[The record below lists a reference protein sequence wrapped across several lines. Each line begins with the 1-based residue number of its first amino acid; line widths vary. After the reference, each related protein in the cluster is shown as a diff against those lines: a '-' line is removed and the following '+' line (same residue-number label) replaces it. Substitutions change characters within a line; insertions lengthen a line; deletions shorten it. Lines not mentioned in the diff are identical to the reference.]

1 MDLMYLLE
9 LAVNGGMAGLMYSL
23 VAMGIVLIY
32 KSSSVP
38 NLAQGA
44 LTMLGAYIVLAFAN
58 GAGLPMW
65 LAIPAA
71 MATMFLAGMGI
82 ERVAL
87 RRLAGRPIVMIL
99 MMTLGID
106 IFIRATTMTIW
117 GGSGRPMQIGI
128 SDAPLF
134 LGPLLLNRAYVV
146 GAGVS
151 LLLFVAFMLF
161 FRTRRGVV
169 LRAIADD
176 YMASWAVGISVERGV
191 AFSWALSSLVA
202 MGIVLIYKSSSVP
215 NLAQGA
221 LTMVGAYVV
230 LAFADGAGLPMWAA
244 IPLAMLTMM
253 GVGMGIERVALRRL
267 AGRPIVMILMMTL
280 GLDIF
285 LRAITLVI
293 GGGTARPLDIGI
305 SNDPLFVGPLL
316 LNRAY
321 VVGAVVALAL
331 FAVFVFFFRTRRGVV
346 LRAIADDYMAS
357 WSVGISVER
366 GVALSWALSSLVAT
380 AAGVLWGSIQGV
392 DQSLSLLLL
401 KGITVAVLGGMDSLG
416 GAILAGIALGVI
428 EAVASGVLDP
438 LLGGGTRELVVAL
451 VLILTIMI
459 RPHGLFGRHDIERL

>member
-9 LAVNGGMAGLMYSL
+9 LGINGALSGLMYSL

-44 LTMLGAYIVLAFAN
+44 LTMI
-58 GAGLPMW
+58 
-65 LAIPAA
+65 
-71 MATMFLAGMGI
+71 
-82 ERVAL
+82 
-87 RRLAGRPIVMIL
+87 
-99 MMTLGID
+99 
-106 IFIRATTMTIW
+106 
-117 GGSGRPMQIGI
+117 
-128 SDAPLF
+128 
-134 LGPLLLNRAYVV
+134 
-146 GAGVS
+146 
-151 LLLFVAFMLF
+151 
-161 FRTRRGVV
+161 
-169 LRAIADD
+169 
-176 YMASWAVGISVERGV
+176 
-191 AFSWALSSLVA
+191 
-202 MGIVLIYKSSSVP
+202 
-215 NLAQGA
+215 
-221 LTMVGAYVV
+221 GAYVV
-230 LAFADGAGLPMWAA
+230 LAFANGAGLPMWAA

-253 GVGMGIERVALRRL
+253 GMGLSIERVALRRL

-285 LRAITLVI
+285 LRAVTLVI

-305 SNDPLFVGPLL
+305 GSDPLFLGPLL

-321 VVGAVVALAL
+321 VVGAVVALGL
-331 FAVFVFFFRTRRGVV
+331 FTVFVFFFRTRRGVV

-380 AAGVLWGSIQGV
+380 TAGVLWGSIQGV

-416 GAILAGIALGVI
+416 GAILAGIVLGVI
-428 EAVASGVLDP
+428 EAVAAGILDP

>member
-1 MDLMYLLE
+1 MY
-9 LAVNGGMAGLMYSL
+9 
-23 VAMGIVLIY
+23 
-32 KSSSVP
+32 
-38 NLAQGA
+38 
-44 LTMLGAYIVLAFAN
+44 
-58 GAGLPMW
+58 
-65 LAIPAA
+65 
-71 MATMFLAGMGI
+71 
-82 ERVAL
+82 
-87 RRLAGRPIVMIL
+87 
-99 MMTLGID
+99 
-106 IFIRATTMTIW
+106 
-117 GGSGRPMQIGI
+117 
-128 SDAPLF
+128 
-134 LGPLLLNRAYVV
+134 
-146 GAGVS
+146 
-151 LLLFVAFMLF
+151 
-161 FRTRRGVV
+161 
-169 LRAIADD
+169 
-176 YMASWAVGISVERGV
+176 
-191 AFSWALSSLVA
+191 SLVA

-230 LAFADGAGLPMWAA
+230 LAFANGAGLPMWAA

-253 GVGMGIERVALRRL
+253 GMGMGIERVALRRL

-285 LRAITLVI
+285 LRAVTLVI

-305 SNDPLFVGPLL
+305 SDDPLFLGPLL

-321 VVGAVVALAL
+321 AVGAVVALVL
-331 FAVFVFFFRTRRGVV
+331 FTVFVFFFRTRRGVV

-380 AAGVLWGSIQGV
+380 TAGVLWGSIQGV

-428 EAVASGVLDP
+428 EAVAAGILDP
-438 LLGGGTRELVVAL
+438 MLGGGTRELVVAL

-459 RPHGLFGRHDIERL
+459 RPHGLFGRHHIERL

>member
-9 LAVNGGMAGLMYSL
+9 LGINGAMSGLMY
-23 VAMGIVLIY
+23 
-32 KSSSVP
+32 
-38 NLAQGA
+38 
-44 LTMLGAYIVLAFAN
+44 
-58 GAGLPMW
+58 
-65 LAIPAA
+65 
-71 MATMFLAGMGI
+71 
-82 ERVAL
+82 
-87 RRLAGRPIVMIL
+87 
-99 MMTLGID
+99 
-106 IFIRATTMTIW
+106 
-117 GGSGRPMQIGI
+117 
-128 SDAPLF
+128 
-134 LGPLLLNRAYVV
+134 
-146 GAGVS
+146 
-151 LLLFVAFMLF
+151 
-161 FRTRRGVV
+161 
-169 LRAIADD
+169 
-176 YMASWAVGISVERGV
+176 
-191 AFSWALSSLVA
+191 SLVA

-230 LAFADGAGLPMWAA
+230 LAFANGAGLPMWAA

-253 GVGMGIERVALRRL
+253 GMGMGIERVALRRL

-285 LRAITLVI
+285 LRAVTLVI

-305 SNDPLFVGPLL
+305 SNDPLFLGPLL

-321 VVGAVVALAL
+321 AVGAVVALGL
-331 FAVFVFFFRTRRGVV
+331 FAVFVLFFRTRRGVV

-380 AAGVLWGSIQGV
+380 TAGVLWGSIQGV

-428 EAVASGVLDP
+428 EAVAAGILDP
-438 LLGGGTRELVVAL
+438 MLGGGTRELVVAL

-459 RPHGLFGRHDIERL
+459 RPHGLFGRHHIERL

>member
-9 LAVNGGMAGLMYSL
+9 LGINGAMSGLMY
-23 VAMGIVLIY
+23 
-32 KSSSVP
+32 
-38 NLAQGA
+38 
-44 LTMLGAYIVLAFAN
+44 
-58 GAGLPMW
+58 
-65 LAIPAA
+65 
-71 MATMFLAGMGI
+71 
-82 ERVAL
+82 
-87 RRLAGRPIVMIL
+87 
-99 MMTLGID
+99 
-106 IFIRATTMTIW
+106 
-117 GGSGRPMQIGI
+117 
-128 SDAPLF
+128 
-134 LGPLLLNRAYVV
+134 
-146 GAGVS
+146 
-151 LLLFVAFMLF
+151 
-161 FRTRRGVV
+161 
-169 LRAIADD
+169 
-176 YMASWAVGISVERGV
+176 
-191 AFSWALSSLVA
+191 SLVA

-230 LAFADGAGLPMWAA
+230 LAFANGVGLPMWAA

-253 GVGMGIERVALRRL
+253 GMGMGIERVALRRL

-285 LRAITLVI
+285 LRAVTLVI

-305 SNDPLFVGPLL
+305 SDDPLCLGPLL

-321 VVGAVVALAL
+321 AVGAVVALVL
-331 FAVFVFFFRTRRGVV
+331 FTVFVFFFRTRRGVV

-380 AAGVLWGSIQGV
+380 TAGVLWGSIQGV

-428 EAVASGVLDP
+428 EAVTAGILDP
-438 LLGGGTRELVVAL
+438 MLGGGTRELVVAL

-459 RPHGLFGRHDIERL
+459 RPHGLFGRHHIERL